1 MSVDASQVSW
11 TEKDDVAVPLR
22 LPGTL
27 GGVVSPPGPSRLVP
41 KAASSKTTS
50 QVPFD
55 VSPIC
60 SVPIGAVPRFAPLK
74 VRSGTA
80 APSSHTSTTPLLM
93 ERWSSSTCQA
103 PCEGV
108 TGLVV
113 EVPAAS
119 LNWSFPPLVR
129 AMNPP
134 FEPPD
139 VSRSRSSVTWE
150 FGPLTLKAILA

>member
-41 KAASSKTTS
+41 KAASSKKTS
-50 QVPFD
+50 QVPIA

-60 SVPIGAVPRFAPLK
+60 RVPMGAAPRFAPLN
-74 VRSGTA
+74 VRSETA

-93 ERWSSSTCQA
+93 DRWSSSTCQA

-108 TGLVV
+108 TALVV
-113 EVPAAS
+113 DVPDAS

-134 FEPPD
+134 FVPTD
-139 VSRSRSSVTWE
+139 VSRSRRSVTWE
-150 FGPLTLKAILA
+150 FGPLTLKATLA